1 MKKLVA
7 VVMVFAA
14 FLLFVSPSA
23 EAALTLKAESLVF
36 NGAQEDVAGSGTAT
50 TPDGNTD
57 AVFTLNVTGAQAIR
71 DISITNE
78 TTGVTWSASNQSNF
92 LAVKSSRGEF
102 INASGMMPI
111 TPVLLAAQFNLIINN
126 APNAIPKDSK
136 FTAKATLIDGKTTS
150 ASTEV
155 KASAV
160 PRAASGKPERAPDE
174 RRQEQQ
180 SNAAAGS
187 SKDMIALFES
197 RSEGDMDL
205 AGNGES
211 VGADGRKDF
220 IFDAV
225 LRVPNDVQVKGIK
238 ITAQNGSEKAEWD
251 TVRGNGV
258 PLVVLVDGAK
268 NIINK
273 SDGSVSFNG
282 ESKCVMLVN
291 DKTGILSKPGT
302 RARLAMTLSNG
313 RMVEK
318 EASAG
323 RAIVGHNSVKAEFR
337 GTGRYDFAGQNEKLQ
352 SNMNPDSFI
361 KVTVNARGKLTGVRV
376 TNTKNGVSWD
386 TVPGNG
392 NPLAVL
398 IASDG
403 KKLNNADGTVALD
416 INGTQEFNIAFDEAK
431 DAGTGPYKVT
441 VLMSDGRLIEA
452 ATAAGKA
459 AAETASA
466 PAASSAERALVFV
479 STKPESVPVDLV
491 GKNKNCRPDGIRD
504 MSLIVKAATKDV
516 IRAIVLTDS
525 TGQGWDTI
533 PSNNGR
539 WLIGVRENGKLLNNT
554 KDGSVRIETAPGRQY
569 ELLVQNN
576 GKLALG
582 YGKLNLSVT
591 WGDGSVT
598 EGTLQW

>member
-1 MKKLVA
+1 MKKLLSI
-7 VVMVFAA
+7 VMLFAA
-14 FLLFVSPSA
+14 VLLFISPAA
-23 EAALTLKAESLVF
+23 EAALTLKAESLTF

-50 TPDGNTD
+50 SPDGKTD
-57 AVFTLNVTGAQAIR
+57 AVFTLYVSGAQAIR
-71 DISITNE
+71 DITLTNE
-78 TTGVTWSASNQSNF
+78 TTGITWSASSQSNF
-92 LAVKSSRGEF
+92 MAVKSSQGQF
-102 INASGMMPI
+102 INASGYMPV
-111 TPVLLAAQFNLIINN
+111 TPVLLAGRFTLIINDAAN
-126 APNAIPKDSK
+126 AVPKDSK

-155 KASAV
+155 KASSV
-160 PRAASGKPERAPDE
+160 PRAASGRPERVPGE
-174 RRQEQQ
+174 RRSDQANGG
-180 SNAAAGS
+180 SGAGREL
-187 SKDMIALFES
+187 IQLFES
-197 RSEGDMDL
+197 RGESGMDL

-220 IFDAV
+220 LFDAV
-225 LRVPNDVQVKGIK
+225 IRVPSDMQINGVK
-238 ITAQNGSEKAEWD
+238 ITARNGSESAEWD
-251 TVRGNGV
+251 TVRGNGT

-268 NIINK
+268 NIVNK
-273 SDGSVSFNG
+273 SDGSVSFAG
-282 ESKCVMLVN
+282 EMKCVMLVN
-291 DKTGILSKPGT
+291 DKSGILSRAGT
-302 RARLAMTLSNG
+302 RTKLTVTLSNG
-313 RMVEK
+313 RMAEK
-318 EASAG
+318 EATAG
-323 RAIVGHNSVKAEFR
+323 RAIVGQNSVKADFR
-337 GTGRYDFAGQNEKLQ
+337 GTGRYDFVGQNKKLQ

-361 KVTVNARGKLTGVRV
+361 KVSVNAKGRLTGVRV
-376 TNTKNGVSWD
+376 TNTKNGANWD
-386 TVPGNG
+386 TVTGNS

-398 IASDG
+398 ITADG
-403 KKLNNADGTVALD
+403 KKLNNADGTVAFD

-441 VLMSDGRLIEA
+441 LLMSDGRLLEA

-459 AAETASA
+459 AAEPAQTAA
-466 PAASSAERALVFV
+466 PAAERALAFV

-491 GKNKNCRPDGIRD
+491 GKNKKCSPDGIRD

-539 WLIGVRENGKLLNNT
+539 WLIGVRDNGKLLNNT
-554 KDGSVRIETAPGRQY
+554 KDGSVRIDTTPGKQY

-582 YGKLNLSVT
+582 YGKLTMSVT

-598 EGTLQW
+598 ESTLQW

>member
-1 MKKLVA
+1 MKKLLSI
-7 VVMVFAA
+7 VMLFAA
-14 FLLFVSPSA
+14 VLLFISPAA
-23 EAALTLKAESLVF
+23 EAALTLKAESLTF

-50 TPDGNTD
+50 SPDGKTD
-57 AVFTLNVTGAQAIR
+57 AVFTLYVSGAQAIR
-71 DISITNE
+71 DITLTNE
-78 TTGVTWSASNQSNF
+78 TTGITWSASSQSNF
-92 LAVKSSRGEF
+92 MAVKSSQGQF
-102 INASGMMPI
+102 INASGYMPV
-111 TPVLLAAQFNLIINN
+111 TPVLLAGRFTLIINDAAN
-126 APNAIPKDSK
+126 AVPKDSK

-155 KASAV
+155 KASSV
-160 PRAASGKPERAPDE
+160 PRAASGRPERVPGE
-174 RRQEQQ
+174 RRSDQANGG
-180 SNAAAGS
+180 SGAGREL
-187 SKDMIALFES
+187 IQLFES
-197 RSEGDMDL
+197 RGESGMDL

-220 IFDAV
+220 LFDAV
-225 LRVPNDVQVKGIK
+225 IRVPSDMRINGVK
-238 ITAQNGSEKAEWD
+238 ITARNGSESAEWD
-251 TVRGNGV
+251 TVRGNGT

-268 NIINK
+268 NIVNK
-273 SDGSVSFNG
+273 SDGSVSFAG
-282 ESKCVMLVN
+282 EMKCVMLVN
-291 DKTGILSKPGT
+291 DKSGILSRAGT
-302 RARLAMTLSNG
+302 RTKLTVTLSNG
-313 RMVEK
+313 RMAEK
-318 EASAG
+318 EATAG
-323 RAIVGHNSVKAEFR
+323 RAIVGQNSVKADFR
-337 GTGRYDFAGQNEKLQ
+337 GTGRYDFVGQNKKLQ

-361 KVTVNARGKLTGVRV
+361 KVSVNAKGRLTGVRV
-376 TNTKNGVSWD
+376 TNTKNGANWD
-386 TVPGNG
+386 TVTGNS

-398 IASDG
+398 ITADG
-403 KKLNNADGTVALD
+403 KKLNNADGTVAFD

-441 VLMSDGRLIEA
+441 LLMSDGRLLEA

-459 AAETASA
+459 AAEPAQTAA
-466 PAASSAERALVFV
+466 PAAERALAFV

-491 GKNKNCRPDGIRD
+491 GKNKKCSPDGIRD

-539 WLIGVRENGKLLNNT
+539 WLIGVRDNGKLLNNT
-554 KDGSVRIETAPGRQY
+554 KDGSVRIDTTPGKQY

-582 YGKLNLSVT
+582 YGKLTMSVT

-598 EGTLQW
+598 ESTLQW

>member
-1 MKKLVA
+1 MKKLVSI
-7 VVMVFAA
+7 VMVFAA
-14 FLLFVSPSA
+14 VLLFISPAA
-23 EAALTLKAESLVF
+23 EAALTLKAESLAF
-36 NGAQEDVAGSGTAT
+36 NGAQEDVAGSGLSAS
-50 TPDGNTD
+50 PDGKTD
-57 AVFTLNVTGAQAIR
+57 AVFTLYVTGAQAIR
-71 DISITNE
+71 DISVTNE

-92 LAVKSSRGEF
+92 LAVKSSQGEF
-102 INASGMMPI
+102 INASGTMPI
-111 TPVLLAAQFNLIINN
+111 TPVLLAGRFTLIINN
-126 APNAIPKDSK
+126 AANAVPKDSK
-136 FTAKATLIDGKTTS
+136 FTATATLIDGKTTS

-155 KASAV
+155 KASSV
-160 PRAASGKPERAPDE
+160 PRAESGRPERTPGE
-174 RRQEQQ
+174 RKPGQ
-180 SNAAAGS
+180 SANGDSGS
-187 SKDMIALFES
+187 GRELIQLFES
-197 RSEGDMDL
+197 RSESGMDL
-205 AGNGES
+205 AGNGEA

-220 IFDAV
+220 VFDAIIRAPSDM
-225 LRVPNDVQVKGIK
+225 RVDGLK
-238 ITAQNGSEKAEWD
+238 ITAKNGSESAEWD
-251 TVRGNGV
+251 TVKGNGT

-268 NIINK
+268 NIVNK
-273 SDGSVSFNG
+273 SDGSVSFAG
-282 ESKCVMLVN
+282 EMKCVMLVN

-302 RARLAMTLSNG
+302 KAKLAITLSNG
-313 RMVEK
+313 RMAEK
-318 EASAG
+318 EATVG
-323 RAIVGHNSVKAEFR
+323 KAIVGQNSVKAEFR
-337 GTGRYDFAGQNEKLQ
+337 GTGRYDFTGQNEKLQ

-361 KVTVNARGKLTGVRV
+361 KVSVNAKGKLTGVRV

-386 TVPGNG
+386 TVPGNN

-403 KKLNNADGTVALD
+403 KKLNNEDGSIAVD
-416 INGTQEFNIAFDEAK
+416 VNGTQEFNIAFDEAK

-441 VLMSDGRLIEA
+441 LLMSDGRLLEA

-459 AAETASA
+459 AVAEPAQTAA
-466 PAASSAERALVFV
+466 PAAERALVFV

-491 GKNKNCRPDGIRD
+491 GKNKKCSPDGIRD

-539 WLIGVRENGKLLNNT
+539 WLIGVRDNGKLLNNT
-554 KDGSVRIETAPGRQY
+554 NDGSVKIETTPGKQY

-582 YGKLNLSVT
+582 YGKLTMSVT

-598 EGTLQW
+598 ESTLQW